1 MRGEHGLS
9 SSTLKLAQG
18 SSPHARGARH
28 TTMSG
33 RLRIRIIPAC
43 AGSTSG
49 GPGRGSQ
56 MWDHPRMRG
65 EHADDGCECP
75 DEWGSSPHARGA
87 HTPSLVLQLVDGIIP
102 ACAGSTRHLV
112 PDPELVGDHPRMR
125 GEHSLAIV
133 VTRPPRG
140 SSPHARGARPRGDP
154 LRAAQGIIPACAGST
169 RSRTSRSLRRGDHP
183 RMRGEHLDDQPV
195 DQCKW
200 GSSPHARGAPS
211 RIAHYLRPAGIIP
224 ACAGSTTVG

>member
-125 GEHSLAIV
+125 GEHRGDLGGLLENE
-133 VTRPPRG
+133 G
-140 SSPHARGARPRGDP
+140 SSPHARGARAD
-154 LRAAQGIIPACAGST
+154 AALHGARPGIIPACAGST
-169 RSRTSRSLRRGDHP
+169 RWP
-183 RMRGEHLDDQPV
+183 
-195 DQCKW
+195 
-200 GSSPHARGAPS
+200 SS
-211 RIAHYLRPAGIIP
+211 
-224 ACAGSTTVG
+224 